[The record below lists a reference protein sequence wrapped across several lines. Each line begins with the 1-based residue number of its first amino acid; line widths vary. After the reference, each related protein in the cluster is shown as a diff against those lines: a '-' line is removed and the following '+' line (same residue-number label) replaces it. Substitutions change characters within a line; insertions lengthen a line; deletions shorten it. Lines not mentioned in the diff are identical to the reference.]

1 MSKIR
6 SAVALAAAVA
16 GVAAGAVLT
25 AAPASAAPTPP
36 CPANYYCFYQ
46 NSNYN
51 RQVSGWHLNYN
62 STLSG
67 DFDNPPSSSGNKRN
81 QLSSI
86 INNGN
91 RTICVYNDVVLAPDK
106 LLIKVPPFGDV
117 ANLANIPGA
126 NDNADYWKI
135 NAC

>member
-1 MSKIR
+1 MSRIR
-6 SAVALAAAVA
+6 SAVAVAAAVA

-25 AAPASAAPTPP
+25 AAPASAATPP
-36 CPANYYCFYQ
+36 CPAAYYCFYE

-51 RQVSGWHLNYN
+51 RTVPGWKLDYN
-62 STLSG
+62 TTQSG
-67 DFDNPPSSSGNKRN
+67 DFNNPPSSSGNKRN

-106 LLIKVPPFGDV
+106 LLVRVPPYGDV
-117 ANLANIPGA
+117 PDLGNIPGA

>member
-1 MSKIR
+1 MPTIR

-16 GVAAGAVLT
+16 GAAAGTVLA
-25 AAPASAAPTPP
+25 AAPASAATAP
-36 CPANYYCFYQ
+36 CPAGYYCFYQ
-46 NSNYN
+46 DANYN
-51 RQVSGWHLNYN
+51 RGTTGWHLNYN
-62 STLSG
+62 STQSG
-67 DFDNPPSSSGNKRN
+67 DFNNPPASSGNKRN

-106 LLIKVPPFGDV
+106 LLIKVPPYGDV
-117 ANLANIPGA
+117 PNLANIPGA
-126 NDNADYWKI
+126 NDNADYWKL